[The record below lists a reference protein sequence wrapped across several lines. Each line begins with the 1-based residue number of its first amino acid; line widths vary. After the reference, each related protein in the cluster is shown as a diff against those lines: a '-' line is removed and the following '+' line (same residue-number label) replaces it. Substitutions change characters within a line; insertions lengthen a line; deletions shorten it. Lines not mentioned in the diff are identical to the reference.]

1 MRHLILFLLMLGISA
16 GAGAVDPTVVASG
29 ASKVAGAA
37 GAATS
42 LLGLKGPPPYVPSL
56 DVLKNLKKKPFV
68 PVNMCVNGMCYPLL
82 STRPCVCKQ
91 TPPFPGTNLCHM
103 YIPCNAL
110 WCGTGFCVTDLNML
124 PGSRQ
129 FYETLRVKEF
139 GDTSAQLDYLLQQRG
154 EQYYLL
160 SGIKNAIGM
169 PDKKIKALIEAST
182 QTGGAPTDFGCLRCE
197 SLAELA
203 IQQKQITPAQ
213 KTQYIMNCAQ
223 KNLGD
228 LMDLYPDG
236 RDNTNFAAKKQCFIE
251 TCKSATLAHAAY
263 SMNAYSDMLRAHARM
278 REVFFNS
285 IPETR
290 YKPCVE
296 DFSVF
301 NKNTTQKFLDT
312 IKGLANSAKS
322 VGVNLGGLGD
332 FSLRLKEIEMPVP
345 GCINRSL
352 ALMQQLEA
360 DRSLLEKYKTHLQSM
375 KLMSDS
381 LNSVCHNPTYGVW
394 QQPGQ

>member
-1 MRHLILFLLMLGISA
+1 MRGLILFLLMLGISA
-16 GAGAVDPTVVASG
+16 GAGAVDPTAVASG

-37 GAATS
+37 GAVTS
-42 LLGLKGPPPYVPSL
+42 LLGLKAPPAYVPS
-56 DVLKNLKKKPFV
+56 VPPPPIV

-91 TPPFPGTNLCHM
+91 KPPFPGTNLCQM

-110 WCGTGFCVTDLNML
+110 WCGTGFCVTDLTML

-139 GDTSAQLDYLLQQRG
+139 KDTSTQLSYLLQQRS

-223 KNLGD
+223 NNLAQM
-228 LMDLYPDG
+228 MDLKKDC
-236 RDNTNFAAKKQCFIE
+236 RNNTVFTAQKQCFID

-263 SMNAYSDMLRAHARM
+263 SMNAYSDLLRVHARM
-278 REVFFNS
+278 REVFFNY
-285 IPETR
+285 IPKTLYE
-290 YKPCVE
+290 PCVE
-296 DFSVF
+296 DYSVF

-312 IKGLANSAKS
+312 IKGLTNLAEGL
-322 VGVNLGGLGD
+322 GVNLGGLGN
-332 FSLRLKEIEMPVP
+332 FSLRLKEIEMPIS

-352 ALMQQLEA
+352 ALIQNLEA
-360 DRSLLEKYKTHLQSM
+360 DRSLLEQYKAHLQSM
-375 KLMSDS
+375 KLLSES
-381 LNSVCHNPTYGVW
+381 LNSVCHNPTYFVP
-394 QQPGQ
+394 QECQK

>member
-1 MRHLILFLLMLGISA
+1 MRGLILFLLMLGISA
-16 GAGAVDPTVVASG
+16 VAGAVDPTAVASG

-42 LLGLKGPPPYVPSL
+42 LLGLKGPPPYVPS
-56 DVLKNLKKKPFV
+56 VPPPPIV

-82 STRPCVCKQ
+82 SPRPCVCKQ

-110 WCGTGFCVTDLNML
+110 WCGTGFCVTDLTML

-182 QTGGAPTDFGCLRCE
+182 PTGGAPTDFGCLRCE

-213 KTQYIMNCAQ
+213 TAQYIMNCAQ
-223 KNLGD
+223 KNLEAF
-228 LMDLYPDG
+228 MDLHKDG
-236 RDNTNFAAKKQCFIE
+236 RNNTVFTAQKQCFIE
-251 TCKSATLAHAAY
+251 TCKSATLTHAAY
-263 SMNAYSDMLRAHARM
+263 SMNALSDLRRVHANM
-278 REVFFNS
+278 REIFTKDLAK
-285 IPETR
+285 ILYE
-290 YKPCVE
+290 PCVG
-296 DFSVF
+296 DYSVF
-301 NKNTTQKFLDT
+301 NKNTTQKFLYT

-332 FSLRLKEIEMPVP
+332 FSLRLKEIEMPVS
-345 GCINRSL
+345 GCINRNL
-352 ALMQQLEA
+352 ALIQKLEA
-360 DRSLLEKYKTHLQSM
+360 DRSLLEQYKVHLQSM
-375 KLMSDS
+375 KLMSES
-381 LNSVCHNPTYGVW
+381 LNTICHNPTYFVP
-394 QQPGQ
+394 QEAQ

>member
-1 MRHLILFLLMLGISA
+1 MRGLILFLLMLGISA
-16 GAGAVDPTVVASG
+16 VAGAVDPTAVASG

-42 LLGLKGPPPYVPSL
+42 LLGLKGPPPYVPS
-56 DVLKNLKKKPFV
+56 VPPPPIV

-82 STRPCVCKQ
+82 SPRPCVCKQ
-91 TPPFPGTNLCHM
+91 TPPIPGTNLCQM

-110 WCGTGFCVTDLNML
+110 WCGTGFCVTDLTML

-169 PDKKIKALIEAST
+169 PDKQIKALIEAST

-213 KTQYIMNCAQ
+213 TAQYIMNCAQ
-223 KNLGD
+223 KNLEAF
-228 LMDLYPDG
+228 MDLHKDG
-236 RDNTNFAAKKQCFIE
+236 RNNTVFTVQKQCFIE
-251 TCKSATLAHAAY
+251 TCKSATLTHAAY
-263 SMNAYSDMLRAHARM
+263 SMNALSDLRRVHANM
-278 REVFFNS
+278 REIFTKDLAK
-285 IPETR
+285 ILYE
-290 YKPCVE
+290 PCVG
-296 DFSVF
+296 DYSVF

-312 IKGLANSAKS
+312 IKGLDKLAKS
-322 VGVNLGGLGD
+322 VGVKGGLGD
-332 FSLRLKEIEMPVP
+332 FSLRLKEIEMPVS

-360 DRSLLEKYKTHLQSM
+360 DRSLLEQYKVHLQSM
-375 KLMSDS
+375 KLMSES
-381 LNSVCHNPTYGVW
+381 LNTICHNPTYFVP
-394 QQPGQ
+394 QEAQ

>member
-16 GAGAVDPTVVASG
+16 GAGAVDPTAVASG

-42 LLGLKGPPPYVPSL
+42 LLGLKGPPAYVPS
-56 DVLKNLKKKPFV
+56 VPPPPIV

-139 GDTSAQLDYLLQQRG
+139 KDTSAQLGYLLQQRS

-182 QTGGAPTDFGCLRCE
+182 QTGGASTDFGCLRCE

-213 KTQYIMNCAQ
+213 KTQYVMNCAQ
-223 KNLGD
+223 NNLAQM
-228 LMDLYPDG
+228 MDLKKDC
-236 RDNTNFAAKKQCFIE
+236 RNNTVFTAQKQCFID

-263 SMNAYSDMLRAHARM
+263 SMNAYSDLLRVHARM
-278 REVFFNS
+278 REVFFNY
-285 IPETR
+285 IPKTLYE
-290 YKPCVE
+290 PCVE
-296 DFSVF
+296 DLSVF

-312 IKGLANSAKS
+312 IKGLDKLAKS
-322 VGVNLGGLGD
+322 VGVKGGLGD
-332 FSLRLKEIEMPVP
+332 FSLRLKEIEMPVS
-345 GCINRSL
+345 GCVNRSL

-375 KLMSDS
+375 KLLSES
-381 LNSVCHNPTYGVW
+381 LNSVCHNPTYFVP
-394 QQPGQ
+394 QECQK

>member
-1 MRHLILFLLMLGISA
+1 MRGLILFLLMLGISA
-16 GAGAVDPTVVASG
+16 VAGAVDPTAVASG

-42 LLGLKGPPPYVPSL
+42 LLGLKGPPPYVPS
-56 DVLKNLKKKPFV
+56 VPPPPIV

-82 STRPCVCKQ
+82 SPRPCVCKQ
-91 TPPFPGTNLCHM
+91 TPPIPGTNLCQM

-110 WCGTGFCVTDLNML
+110 WCGTGFCVTDLTML

-169 PDKKIKALIEAST
+169 PDKQIKALIEAST

-213 KTQYIMNCAQ
+213 TAQYIMNCAQ
-223 KNLGD
+223 KNLEAF
-228 LMDLYPDG
+228 MDLHKDG
-236 RDNTNFAAKKQCFIE
+236 RNNTVFTVQKQCFIE
-251 TCKSATLAHAAY
+251 TCKSATLTHAAY
-263 SMNAYSDMLRAHARM
+263 SMNALSDLRRVHANM
-278 REVFFNS
+278 REIFTKDLAK
-285 IPETR
+285 ILYE
-290 YKPCVE
+290 PCVG
-296 DFSVF
+296 DYSVF

-332 FSLRLKEIEMPVP
+332 FSLRLKEIEMPVS
-345 GCINRSL
+345 GCINRNL
-352 ALMQQLEA
+352 ALIQKLEA
-360 DRSLLEKYKTHLQSM
+360 DRSLLEQYKVHLQSM
-375 KLMSDS
+375 KLMSES
-381 LNSVCHNPTYGVW
+381 LNTICHNPTYFVP
-394 QQPGQ
+394 QEAQ

>member
-1 MRHLILFLLMLGISA
+1 MRGLILFLLMLGISA
-16 GAGAVDPTVVASG
+16 VAGAVDPTAVASG

-42 LLGLKGPPPYVPSL
+42 LLGLKGPPPYVPS
-56 DVLKNLKKKPFV
+56 VPPPPIV

-82 STRPCVCKQ
+82 SPRPCVCKQ
-91 TPPFPGTNLCHM
+91 TPPIPGTNLCQM

-110 WCGTGFCVTDLNML
+110 WCGTGFCVTDLTML

-182 QTGGAPTDFGCLRCE
+182 PTGGAPTDFGCLRCE

-213 KTQYIMNCAQ
+213 TAQYIMNCAQ
-223 KNLGD
+223 KNLEAF
-228 LMDLYPDG
+228 MDLHKDG
-236 RDNTNFAAKKQCFIE
+236 RNNTVFTAQKQCFIE
-251 TCKSATLAHAAY
+251 TCKSATLTHAAY
-263 SMNAYSDMLRAHARM
+263 SMNALSDLRRVHANM
-278 REVFFNS
+278 REIFTKDLAK
-285 IPETR
+285 ILYE
-290 YKPCVE
+290 PCVG
-296 DFSVF
+296 DYSVF
-301 NKNTTQKFLDT
+301 NKNTTQKFLYT

-332 FSLRLKEIEMPVP
+332 FSLRLKEIEMPVS
-345 GCINRSL
+345 GCINRNL
-352 ALMQQLEA
+352 ALIQKLEA
-360 DRSLLEKYKTHLQSM
+360 DRSLLEQYKVHLQSM
-375 KLMSDS
+375 KLMSES
-381 LNSVCHNPTYGVW
+381 LNTICHNPTYFVP
-394 QQPGQ
+394 QEAQ

>member
-1 MRHLILFLLMLGISA
+1 MRRLILFLLMVGISA

-37 GAATS
+37 GAASS
-42 LLGLKGPPPYVPSL
+42 LLGLKGPPAYVPS
-56 DVLKNLKKKPFV
+56 VPPPPIV

-82 STRPCVCKQ
+82 SPRPCVCKQ

-110 WCGTGFCVTDLNML
+110 WCGTGFCVTDLTML

-139 GDTSAQLDYLLQQRG
+139 KATSDQLSYLFQQRG

-203 IQQKQITPAQ
+203 IQQNKITPAQ
-213 KTQYIMNCAQ
+213 TAQYIMNCAQ
-223 KNLGD
+223 KNLEAF
-228 LMDLYPDG
+228 MDLHKDG
-236 RDNTNFAAKKQCFIE
+236 RNNTVFTAQKQCFIE
-251 TCKSATLAHAAY
+251 TCKSATLTHAAY
-263 SMNAYSDMLRAHARM
+263 SMNALSDLRRVHANM
-278 REVFFNS
+278 REIFTKDLAK
-285 IPETR
+285 ILYE
-290 YKPCVE
+290 PCVE
-296 DFSVF
+296 DYSVF
-301 NKNTTQKFLDT
+301 SKKDP
-312 IKGLANSAKS
+312 IKILGELANLAEGL
-322 VGVNLGGLGD
+322 GVNLGGLGN
-332 FSLRLKEIEMPVP
+332 FSLRLKELEMPVS

-352 ALMQQLEA
+352 ALIQKLEA
-360 DRSLLEKYKTHLQSM
+360 DRSLLEQYKVHLQSM
-375 KLMSDS
+375 KLLSES
-381 LNSVCHNPTYGVW
+381 LNSVCHNPTYFVW

>member
-1 MRHLILFLLMLGISA
+1 MRGLILFLLMLGISA
-16 GAGAVDPTVVASG
+16 GAGAVDPTAVASG

-42 LLGLKGPPPYVPSL
+42 LLGLKGPPAYVPS
-56 DVLKNLKKKPFV
+56 V
-68 PVNMCVNGMCYPLL
+68 PPPPIVPLNMCVNGRCYELL
-82 STRPCVCKQ
+82 SARPCVCSQ
-91 TPPFPGTNLCHM
+91 SPPVPGTNLCQM
-103 YIPCNAL
+103 YIRCNAA

-139 GDTSAQLDYLLQQRG
+139 KDTSAQLSYLLQQRG

-182 QTGGAPTDFGCLRCE
+182 QTGGASTDFGCLRCE

-203 IQQKQITPAQ
+203 IQQNKITPAQ

-228 LMDLYPDG
+228 LMDLYKDG
-236 RDNTNFAAKKQCFIE
+236 RNNTEFSSKKQCFID
-251 TCKSATLAHAAY
+251 TCKSATLTHAAY
-263 SMNAYSDMLRAHARM
+263 SMNAYSDLLRVHARM
-278 REVFFNS
+278 REVFFNY
-285 IPETR
+285 IPKTLYE
-290 YKPCVE
+290 PCVE
-296 DFSVF
+296 DYSVF
-301 NKNTTQKFLDT
+301 SKKDP
-312 IKGLANSAKS
+312 IKILGELANLAEGL
-322 VGVNLGGLGD
+322 GVNLGGLGN
-332 FSLRLKEIEMPVP
+332 FSLRLKELEMPVS

-352 ALMQQLEA
+352 ALIQNLEA
-360 DRSLLEKYKTHLQSM
+360 DRSLLEQYKVHLQSM
-375 KLMSDS
+375 KLLSES
-381 LNSVCHNPTYGVW
+381 LNSVCHNPTYFVW
-394 QQPGQ
+394 REQGQ

>member
-1 MRHLILFLLMLGISA
+1 MRGLILFLLMLGISA
-16 GAGAVDPTVVASG
+16 VAGAVDPTAVASG

-42 LLGLKGPPPYVPSL
+42 LLGLKGPPPYVPS
-56 DVLKNLKKKPFV
+56 VPPPPIV

-82 STRPCVCKQ
+82 SPRPCVCKQ
-91 TPPFPGTNLCHM
+91 TPPIPGTNLCQM

-110 WCGTGFCVTDLNML
+110 WCGTGFCVTDLTML

-169 PDKKIKALIEAST
+169 PDKQIKALIEAST

-213 KTQYIMNCAQ
+213 TAQYIMNCAQ
-223 KNLGD
+223 KNLEAF
-228 LMDLYPDG
+228 MDLHKDG
-236 RDNTNFAAKKQCFIE
+236 RNNTVFTVQKQCFIE
-251 TCKSATLAHAAY
+251 TCKSATLTHAAY
-263 SMNAYSDMLRAHARM
+263 SMNALSDLRRVHANM
-278 REVFFNS
+278 REIFTKDLAK
-285 IPETR
+285 ILYE
-290 YKPCVE
+290 PCVG
-296 DFSVF
+296 DYSVF

-312 IKGLANSAKS
+312 IKGLDKLAKS
-322 VGVNLGGLGD
+322 VGVKGGLGD
-332 FSLRLKEIEMPVP
+332 FSLRLKEIEMPVS

-360 DRSLLEKYKTHLQSM
+360 DRSLLEQYKVHLQSM
-375 KLMSDS
+375 KLMSES
-381 LNSVCHNPTYGVW
+381 LNTICHNPTYFVP
-394 QQPGQ
+394 QETQ

>member
-1 MRHLILFLLMLGISA
+1 
-16 GAGAVDPTVVASG
+16 
-29 ASKVAGAA
+29 
-37 GAATS
+37 
-42 LLGLKGPPPYVPSL
+42 
-56 DVLKNLKKKPFV
+56 
-68 PVNMCVNGMCYPLL
+68 
-82 STRPCVCKQ
+82 
-91 TPPFPGTNLCHM
+91 
-103 YIPCNAL
+103 
-110 WCGTGFCVTDLNML
+110 ML

-129 FYETLRVKEF
+129 FYETLRVKELK
-139 GDTSAQLDYLLQQRG
+139 DTSAQLGYLSQQRG

-182 QTGGAPTDFGCLRCE
+182 PTGGASTDFGCLRCE

-213 KTQYIMNCAQ
+213 KTQYVMNCAQ
-223 KNLGD
+223 NNLAQM
-228 LMDLYPDG
+228 MDLKKDC
-236 RDNTNFAAKKQCFIE
+236 RNNTVFTAQKQCFID

-263 SMNAYSDMLRAHARM
+263 SMNAYSDLLRVHARM

-301 NKNTTQKFLDT
+301 NKNTTQKFLYT
-312 IKGLANSAKS
+312 IKELANSAK
-322 VGVNLGGLGD
+322 GGLGD
-332 FSLRLKEIEMPVP
+332 FSLRLKEIEMPVS
-345 GCINRSL
+345 GCVNRSL

-375 KLMSDS
+375 KLLSDS
-381 LNSVCHNPTYGVW
+381 LNSVCHNPTYFVP
-394 QQPGQ
+394 QECQK

>member
-1 MRHLILFLLMLGISA
+1 MRSLILFLLMLGISA
-16 GAGAVDPTVVASG
+16 GAGAVDPTAVASG

-42 LLGLKGPPPYVPSL
+42 LLGLKGPPAYVPS
-56 DVLKNLKKKPFV
+56 VPPPPIV

-110 WCGTGFCVTDLNML
+110 WCGTGFCVTDLTML

-139 GDTSAQLDYLLQQRG
+139 GATSDQLDYLLQQRG

-182 QTGGAPTDFGCLRCE
+182 QTGGASTDFGCLRCE

-223 KNLGD
+223 NNLAQM
-228 LMDLYPDG
+228 MDLKKDC
-236 RDNTNFAAKKQCFIE
+236 RNNTVFTAQKQCFID

-263 SMNAYSDMLRAHARM
+263 SMNAYSDLLRVHARM
-278 REVFFNS
+278 REVFFNY
-285 IPETR
+285 IPKTLYE
-290 YKPCVE
+290 PCVE
-296 DFSVF
+296 DLSVF

-312 IKGLANSAKS
+312 IKGLDKLAKS
-322 VGVNLGGLGD
+322 VGVKGGLGD
-332 FSLRLKEIEMPVP
+332 FSLRLKEIEMPVS
-345 GCINRSL
+345 GCVNRSL

-375 KLMSDS
+375 KLLSDS
-381 LNSVCHNPTYGVW
+381 LNSVCHNPTYFVP
-394 QQPGQ
+394 QECQK